1 MRLSYNQP
9 TVMKSYSR
17 NFNLH
22 RILIIALL
30 SAVAVSACAQ
40 DKTYKASCIAFYNLE
55 NLFDTIDDPN
65 TNDAEFLPGGI
76 NKWTTQRYQ
85 AKLSNMAKV
94 IAGIGGEMVKGG
106 PTIIGLSEIENRG
119 VLEDLIN
126 TTPLKDLDY
135 AIVHYDSP
143 DKRGVD
149 VAMLYKPSVFKV
161 TNSTTNTLYMPGRTD
176 FYSRDQLVVT
186 GELDGETIS
195 VIVNHWPSRRSGP
208 EYREEAAKLSRKL
221 SDSLSR
227 EHKNAKIFIMGDL
240 NDDPTDKSV
249 LKVLGAK
256 GKKEDVKKGDLFN
269 PMWQL
274 HREGI
279 GSLAYRDAW
288 NLFDQIIIS
297 EPLLSDNG
305 KGWKFHK
312 AKVYN
317 EKFLIQKDG
326 PYAGYPFRTF
336 AGGAYAGGYSDH
348 FPTYLFIIKE
358 K

>member
-1 MRLSYNQP
+1 
-9 TVMKSYSR
+9 MKFTSANSFLL
-17 NFNLH
+17 NT
-22 RILIIALL
+22 IL
-30 SAVAVSACAQ
+30 VAIFLIMAISTTAQ
-40 DKTYKASCIAFYNLE
+40 EKTYKASCIAFYNVE
-55 NLFDTIDDPN
+55 NLFDTIDDPI

-76 NKWTTQRYQ
+76 NKWTTKRYYE
-85 AKLSNMAKV
+85 KLSNMAKV
-94 IAGIGGEMVKGG
+94 IGGIGSEMVKGG
-106 PTIIGLSEIENRG
+106 PTIIGVSEIENIT

-126 TTPLKDLDY
+126 TPPLNGMGYK
-135 AIVHYDSP
+135 IVHYDSP

-149 VAMLYKPSVFKV
+149 VGLLYKEAAFKV
-161 TNSTTNTLYMPGRTD
+161 TNSTTNRLTMPGRTEW
-176 FYSRDQLVVT
+176 YSRDQLVVS
-186 GELDGETIS
+186 GELDGELIS
-195 VIVNHWPSRRSGP
+195 IIVNHWPSRRSGP
-208 EYREEAAKLSRKL
+208 EYREAAAQLSRKL
-221 SDSLSR
+221 SDSLFR
-227 EHKNAKIFIMGDL
+227 ENKNAKIFIMGDL

-256 GKKEDVKKGDLFN
+256 GKKEDVSKGDLYN
-269 PMWQL
+269 PMWPL
-274 HREGI
+274 LRDGI

-305 KGWKFHK
+305 KGWKFYK

-336 AGGAYAGGYSDH
+336 AGGAYIGGYSDH
-348 FPTYLFIIKE
+348 FPTYLLIVKE

>member
-1 MRLSYNQP
+1 MKITSADSFLFSITLAGFLS
-9 TVMKSYSR
+9 VMA
-17 NFNLH
+17 
-22 RILIIALL
+22 I
-30 SAVAVSACAQ
+30 SASAQ
-40 DKTYKASCIAFYNLE
+40 EKTYKASCIAFYNLE

-76 NKWTTQRYQ
+76 NKWTTKRYQ
-85 AKLSNMAKV
+85 EKLSNMAKV
-94 IAGIGGEMVKGG
+94 IGGIGSEMVKGG
-106 PTIIGLSEIENRG
+106 PTIIGVSEIENIG
-119 VLEDLIN
+119 VLQDLIK
-126 TTPLKDLDY
+126 TPPLSEMGYK
-135 AIVHYDSP
+135 IVHYDSP
-143 DKRGVD
+143 DARGVD
-149 VAMLYKPSVFKV
+149 VGLLYKASVFKV
-161 TNSTTNTLYMPGRTD
+161 TNSTTNRLTMPGQAD
-176 FYSRDQLVVT
+176 WYSRDQLVVS
-186 GELDGETIS
+186 GELDGELIS

-208 EYREEAAKLSRKL
+208 EYREEAARLSRKL
-221 SDSLSR
+221 SDSLYR

-256 GKKEDVKKGDLFN
+256 GKKEDVAKGDLFN

-274 HREGI
+274 LRDGI

-305 KGWKFHK
+305 KGWKFYK

-336 AGGAYAGGYSDH
+336 AGGAYTGGYSDH
-348 FPTYLFIIKE
+348 FPTYLLIVKE

>member
-1 MRLSYNQP
+1 
-9 TVMKSYSR
+9 MKFKLRRVS
-17 NFNLH
+17 LALG
-22 RILIIALL
+22 ILVSGILCALP
-30 SAVAVSACAQ
+30 ACAQ
-40 DKTYKASCIAFYNLE
+40 EKKFLATTIAFYNVE

-65 TNDAEFLPGGI
+65 TNDAEFLPGGS
-76 NKWTTQRYQ
+76 NRWTSQRYQ
-85 AKLSNMAKV
+85 AKLSNMARV
-94 IAGIGGEMVKGG
+94 IAGIGSELVAGG
-106 PTIIGLSEIENRG
+106 PAIIGLSEIENRQ

-126 TTPLKDLDY
+126 TPPLKGLGYD
-135 AIVHYDSP
+135 IVHYDSP
-143 DKRGVD
+143 DRRGVD
-149 VAMLYKPSVFKV
+149 VGLLYKPSVFKV
-161 TNSTTNTLYMPGRTD
+161 TNSTSNRLYMPNRTD
-176 FYSRDQLVVT
+176 FFSRDQLVVT
-186 GELDGETIS
+186 GELDGDLIS

-208 EYREEAAKLSRKL
+208 EYREEAARLSRQL
-221 SDSLSR
+221 SDSLMKA
-227 EHKNAKIFIMGDL
+227 HGNAKIFIMGDL
-240 NDDPTDKSV
+240 NDDPTDRSV
-249 LKVLGAK
+249 ARVLGAK
-256 GKKEDVKKGDLFN
+256 GKPGDVRKGDLFN

-274 HREGI
+274 FRDGI

-297 EPLLSDNG
+297 EAVLNAG

-348 FPTYLFIIKE
+348 FPVYLFLIKE